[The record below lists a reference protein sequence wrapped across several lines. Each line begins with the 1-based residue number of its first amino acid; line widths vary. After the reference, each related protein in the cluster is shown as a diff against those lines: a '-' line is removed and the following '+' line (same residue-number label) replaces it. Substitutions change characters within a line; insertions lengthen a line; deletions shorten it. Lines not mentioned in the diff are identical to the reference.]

1 MSLELRRRLMEKVGI
16 PKDAIIVAERSDKE
30 AALMNVIYAQ
40 GWSASPK
47 YMRKSEAE
55 KVTDIGTAFKGNR
68 SITNFDALQYFTSVK
83 KLNNTEFE
91 NCRSLTSL
99 SLPPLITIIPL
110 GLCSYCRSLNTIY
123 IPEGVT
129 RIEGYSFQYTS
140 LSKIELPSTISDI
153 GVSCFIG
160 VTTIAD
166 TIFNGTISD
175 WLEITFLSEDAN
187 PIKISN
193 NLIINGENVT
203 ELETSSSVKN
213 YTFYGLRSLTSV
225 KIKDGAKSIGQYAF
239 YVCSYLESV
248 SIADGVSTIGD
259 YAFAG
264 CGRIK
269 NLNIPKSLTSINF
282 GAFANNQCET
292 FTIPSGVTNIGG
304 YAFSGCSKLKS
315 LIMESNSPDTITIAS
330 SSLYGTTTKI
340 YVPDESYDAYISSSK
355 WSAYVDRI
363 KPMSELAI

>member
-1 MSLELRRRLMEKVGI
+1 MVELRRRIEGAQAVNSNI
-16 PKDAIIVAERSDKE
+16 IIDARNGDENAT
-30 AALMNVIYAQ
+30 ALMSVIYAQ
-40 GWSASPK
+40 GWSASPLFMTK
-47 YMRKSEAE
+47 EEAE
-55 KVTDIGTAFKGNR
+55 VVKDLKTAFKGNT

-91 NCRSLTSL
+91 HCSSLTSL
-99 SLPPLITIIPL
+99 SLPPLITIIPV
-110 GLCSYCRSLNTIY
+110 GLCSYCKSLNTIY

-129 RIEGYSFQYTS
+129 RISNNSLQYTS
-140 LSKIELPSTISDI
+140 LSKIELPSTISFMQDN
-153 GVSCFIG
+153 CFIG

-175 WLEITFLSEDAN
+175 WLKITFSGSGAN
-187 PIKISN
+187 PIRIST

-213 YTFYGLRSLTSV
+213 YTFYGLSSLTSV

-239 YVCSYLESV
+239 YKCSYLESV
-248 SIADGVSTIGD
+248 SIADGVSTIGN

-264 CGRIK
+264 CGRLK

-282 GAFANNQCET
+282 GAFANNKCET
-292 FTIPSGVTNIGG
+292 FTIPSGVTNIEG
-304 YAFSGCSKLKS
+304 YAFSQCSKLKS
-315 LIMESNSPDTITIAS
+315 LIMESNSPDTITIGS
-330 SSLYGTTTKI
+330 TSLYATTAQI
-340 YVPDESYDAYISSSK
+340 YVPNESYDAYISSSK